1 MTRKKLE
8 LMEDA
13 PTETSERTKK
23 NEGKTNICLRKKQ
36 ERHRDAHPAR
46 AIRRLQKGSH
56 MN

>member
-13 PTETSERTKK
+13 PTETSEKTKK
-23 NEGKTNICLRKKQ
+23 NEGKTNINLRKKQ
-36 ERHRDAHPAR
+36 ERHRGAHPAR
-46 AIRRLQKGSH
+46 AIRRLQRGSH

>member
-1 MTRKKLE
+1 MTRKKLK

-13 PTETSERTKK
+13 PTENAKTKK
-23 NEGKTNICLRKKQ
+23 NEGKTNINMRKKQ